1 MAGWTSFFSLS
12 ADPLLYPPR
21 TPEKSDEKTENYEL
35 PTTTTKRQFV
45 YRILARNGEAVCN
58 SNSW

>member
-1 MAGWTSFFSLS
+1 MAGWTAFFSLS
-12 ADPLLYPPR
+12 ADPLPYSPEPPA
-21 TPEKSDEKTENYEL
+21 SDEKTENYEL